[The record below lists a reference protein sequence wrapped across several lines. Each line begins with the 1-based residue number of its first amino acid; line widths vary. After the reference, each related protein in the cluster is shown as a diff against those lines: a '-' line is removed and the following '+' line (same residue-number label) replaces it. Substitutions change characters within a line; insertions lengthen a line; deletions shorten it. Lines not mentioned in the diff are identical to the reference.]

1 MVYVLFA
8 IGFVALIYGA
18 NWLVDGSSSIAKKFN
33 ISNAVIGL
41 TVVSFGT
48 SAPELAVN
56 VIASISDNND
66 IAIGNVVGSNIAN
79 VFFILGVCAVIAPL
93 RVSRYTVWMEIP
105 ISLFAALIL
114 GFTINDSLFE
124 TGHADAITRTDGAIY
139 LVCFAFFMLYAM
151 WISRRTNE
159 TTAEVPAVQYP
170 MWKSIVMVIGGLVG
184 LTLGGKWIVDG
195 AVEIATVLGMSQA
208 VIGLTIVAIGT
219 SLPELAASAVAVYKG
234 NSDLAI
240 GNVIGSNI
248 FNTFWILGLSSTIS
262 PMPYK
267 GGEQISIILNI
278 VASALLF
285 AFLFIG
291 KRHTLQKWQ
300 GAAFI
305 LGYAVYITFL
315 VMQGR
320 VE

>member
-1 MVYVLFA
+1 MVYVLFV

-56 VIASISDNND
+56 LIASVSGNND

-93 RVSRYTVWMEIP
+93 KVNRYTVWMEIP

-114 GFTINDSLFE
+114 GFTINDNLFDMGQINE
-124 TGHADAITRTDGAIY
+124 VSRLDGAIY
-139 LVCFAFFMLYAM
+139 LVCFAFFMLYALWM
-151 WISRRTNE
+151 SKKGNDPA
-159 TTAEVPAVQYP
+159 AEVPSVQYP
-170 MWKSIVMVIGGLVG
+170 MWKSIVMVVVG
-184 LTLGGKWIVDG
+184 LIGLALGGKWIVDG
-195 AVEIATVLGMSQA
+195 AVQIATVFGMSQS
-208 VIGLTIVAIGT
+208 VIGLTIVAVGT

-234 NSDLAI
+234 NTDLAI

-262 PMPYK
+262 PMPYN
-267 GGEQISIILNI
+267 GNEQISIILNI
-278 VASALLF
+278 VSSALLF
-285 AFLFIG
+285 AFLFVG
-291 KRHTLQKWQ
+291 RRHTLQKWQ
-300 GAAFI
+300 GAAFF
-305 LGYAVYITFL
+305 LGYVAYITFL
-315 VMQGR
+315 VMQN
-320 VE
+320 